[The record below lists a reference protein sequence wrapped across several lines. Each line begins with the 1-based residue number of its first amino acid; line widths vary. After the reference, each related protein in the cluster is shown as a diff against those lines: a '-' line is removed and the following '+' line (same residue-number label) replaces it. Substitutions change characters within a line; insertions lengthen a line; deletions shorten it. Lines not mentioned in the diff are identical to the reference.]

1 MWTFIDH
8 WFDIWYLYYRSSLTS
23 YIYEII
29 YLSLYINYIINIIIF
44 YGICSF
50 TLSYMVENSI
60 FDFFSVGFIFLFFT
74 RGFIFFYLMYVDMF
88 FFHRTVLNLYCFF
101 FQIIHTVCI
110 YVFFSPFSGI
120 YFLLYMRKVL
130 HNLMIYG
137 STDSNI
143 SENWSYV

>member
-60 FDFFSVGFIFLFFT
+60 FDFFSVGFIF
-74 RGFIFFYLMYVDMF
+74 FIFYTWLYLFLSYVCGHVFFSTELYLIFIVFFPNHTYCMYI
-88 FFHRTVLNLYCFF
+88 CFF
-101 FQIIHTVCI
+101 FSLQRYIFSLI
-110 YVFFSPFSGI
+110 YEEGI
-120 YFLLYMRKVL
+120 
-130 HNLMIYG
+130 
-137 STDSNI
+137 T
-143 SENWSYV
+143 